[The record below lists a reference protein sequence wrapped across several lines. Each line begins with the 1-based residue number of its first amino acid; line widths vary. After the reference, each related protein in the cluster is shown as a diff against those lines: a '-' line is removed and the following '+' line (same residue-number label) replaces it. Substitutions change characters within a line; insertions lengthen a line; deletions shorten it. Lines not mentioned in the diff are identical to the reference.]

1 MPAMR
6 KVRGLL
12 VALLVQGLVV
22 LLLLEVA
29 GRALDPVGIS
39 YYPETARFYDDLELG
54 GPLGYRLPAGM
65 DGRYWGTAVRT
76 NSLGMRDRE
85 LGPKQ
90 SGEHRVMLLGDSVIF
105 SLGVEYED
113 SIPAL
118 LEQRLN
124 AGGGNR
130 YRVLNMGVPSYNTEQ
145 ELIQLET
152 LGLGLQPDAV
162 ALMFVPN
169 DIERAMWV
177 YEKRSDP
184 IANLAQRSYAASLLF
199 VTARQ
204 FRQAIGGRGG
214 DEAGESAGPARL
226 PPARRAAI
234 EDALSRMT
242 RLLAAQGVPFVVV
255 SRGSP
260 GDAHLDMLRE
270 ASASSGFRFELLDA
284 EADPHRTSADPMAL
298 MVSRTNTHCNARGC
312 DAIATSLERI
322 LRDNG
327 MLGAAAPGASGL

>member
-1 MPAMR
+1 
-6 KVRGLL
+6 
-12 VALLVQGLVV
+12 
-22 LLLLEVA
+22 
-29 GRALDPVGIS
+29 
-39 YYPETARFYDDLELG
+39 
-54 GPLGYRLPAGM
+54 
-65 DGRYWGTAVRT
+65 
-76 NSLGMRDRE
+76 
-85 LGPKQ
+85 
-90 SGEHRVMLLGDSVIF
+90 
-105 SLGVEYED
+105 
-113 SIPAL
+113 
-118 LEQRLN
+118 
-124 AGGGNR
+124 
-130 YRVLNMGVPSYNTEQ
+130 MGVPSYNTEQ

-152 LGLGLQPDAV
+152 LGLALQPDAV
-162 ALMFVPN
+162 VLMFVPN

-204 FRQAIGGRGG
+204 FRQVIGGRGG
-214 DEAGESAGPARL
+214 DEAGESAGTAKL

-284 EADPHRTSADPMAL
+284 EADPHRTSADPMTL
-298 MVSRTNTHCNARGC
+298 MVSRTNTHCNAQGC
-312 DAIATSLERI
+312 EAIAASLERI
-322 LRDNG
+322 LRDKG
-327 MLGAAAPGASGL
+327 MLGAAAPSTSGL

>member
-1 MPAMR
+1 MR
-6 KVRGLL
+6 KLGRLL
-12 VALLVQGLVV
+12 FILLVQGLVV
-22 LLLLEVA
+22 LLLLEVI
-29 GRALDPVGIS
+29 GRAMDPVGIS

-54 GPLGYRLPAGM
+54 GPLGYRLPANM
-65 DGRYWGTAVRT
+65 DGRYWGTTVRT

-90 SGEHRVMLLGDSVIF
+90 DGEHRVMLLGDSVIF

-113 SIPAL
+113 SIPAH
-118 LEQRLN
+118 LERRLN
-124 AGGGNR
+124 AGGGSR

-152 LGLGLQPDAV
+152 LGPGLQPDAV
-162 ALMFVPN
+162 MLMFVPN

-184 IANLAQRSYAASLLF
+184 VANLAQRSYAASLLF
-199 VTARQ
+199 VTVRQ
-204 FRQAIGGRGG
+204 LRQAIGGRGS
-214 DEAGESAGPARL
+214 DEAGESAAPARL

-234 EDALSRMT
+234 EAALSRMT
-242 RLLAAQGVPFVVV
+242 QLLAAQGVPFVVV
-255 SRGSP
+255 SRGAP

-284 EADPHRTSADPMAL
+284 EADPHRTTADPMTL

-312 DAIATSLERI
+312 DAIAASLEQI
-322 LRDNG
+322 LRDKG
-327 MLGAAAPGASGL
+327 MLGATAPGASGP